1 MADRSSRALLPV
13 ALVDFFLCKVI
24 ARKKIGLPLLDN
36 LCLQS
41 LCLLIVLHE

>member
-1 MADRSSRALLPV
+1 MADRCSGTLLAV

-36 LCLQS
+36 LCL
-41 LCLLIVLHE
+41 